1 MRALVLALLAMPLA
15 CGDAGQ
21 LGRSVVAP
29 SDVTTHVALTSV
41 PVKGAE
47 VTVIRMDE
55 TKVTGELLAASDN
68 DMTVLL
74 EGGAIVRIGVDDVRR
89 AIVTRYENGAL
100 IGSLTAWAV
109 VGAVAGISHG
119 FLLVFSEPIWGGVSA
134 GAIVPVAADEGRFAY
149 TDRRS
154 DFTFLHE
161 YARFPQG
168 LPPQLAARVRGGS
181 RPSAP
186 E

>member
-1 MRALVLALLAMPLA
+1 MRPYALLLASLCA
-15 CGDAGQ
+15 CGDPAQ

-29 SDVTTHVALTSV
+29 SDVTTRVALADV

-47 VTVIRMDE
+47 ISIERNDQ
-55 TKVTGELLAASDN
+55 TKVKGELLAATDK
-68 DMTVLL
+68 DVTLL
-74 EGGAIVRIGVDDVRR
+74 TGNGLVVRIGINDVRR

-100 IGSLTAWAV
+100 IGGLVAWSIIGAAAGLTHGLAAL
-109 VGAVAGISHG
+109 AG
-119 FLLVFSEPIWGGVSA
+119 EPIWGGVSA

-149 TDRRS
+149 TDRRW

-168 LPPQLAARVRGGS
+168 LPPVYASRVH
-181 RPSAP
+181 
-186 E
+186 